1 MAVYHWDLIERLL
14 HEAQNSAGKPFAP
27 RHYAEELADELGQAG
42 ERIENLDHFRAE
54 ATRYESLLVENGF
67 IVTRPEEDGGNG
79 ENFVLTPRGAQLLSM
94 LDSSIPGS
102 EHPREMLDGAGDAAL
117 TPEVFDD
124 LAPKANL
131 ESEQT

>member
-67 IVTRPEEDGGNG
+67 IVTRPE
-79 ENFVLTPRGAQLLSM
+79 
-94 LDSSIPGS
+94 
-102 EHPREMLDGAGDAAL
+102 HPREVLDGAGDAAL